1 MASFLRE
8 YSHSIHSQNTRRFAA
23 ELSVYFHWLFVQI
36 YNWYFF
42 FSFAWAAYSA
52 SFLSLLCLTIGCTCL
67 CCTLAR
73 LLIVMQRTAAT
84 AEWRKCVALGD
95 CNRIL
100 RVTRTKT
107 RGPPSPSALESE
119 SETEAA
125 NARALSIKPR
135 LDTWLRYWTMPG
147 CWRWMDTGYWT
158 LSTRYRWLEW
168 TVCVHCRV
176 GSMVRCGQQQSG

>member
-1 MASFLRE
+1 MVRINIVSTWLSLSCKRQVPIITRLEYIRNGAVFTRIFTQYSF
-8 YSHSIHSQNTRRFAA
+8 T
-23 ELSVYFHWLFVQI
+23 ELTTIRSRTFCLFSLAFCAY

-42 FSFAWAAYSA
+42 YSFFLYAWAAYSA
-52 SFLSLLCLTIGCTCL
+52 SFLSMLCLTIGCTCL

-73 LLIVMQRTAAT
+73 LLIVMQQTAAT

-119 SETEAA
+119 SEAEAG
-125 NARALSIKPR
+125 NARAL
-135 LDTWLRYWTMPG
+135 D
-147 CWRWMDTGYWT
+147 
-158 LSTRYRWLEW
+158 
-168 TVCVHCRV
+168 
-176 GSMVRCGQQQSG
+176 